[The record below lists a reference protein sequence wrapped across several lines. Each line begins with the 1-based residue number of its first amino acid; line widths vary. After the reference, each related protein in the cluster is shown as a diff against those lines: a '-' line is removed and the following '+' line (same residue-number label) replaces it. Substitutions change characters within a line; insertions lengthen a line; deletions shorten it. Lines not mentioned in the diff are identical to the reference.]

1 MKEALDDF
9 SLGFSRAYIPPAG
22 AQLPAGRV
30 AQKEC
35 R

>member
-1 MKEALDDF
+1 MKALDDF
-9 SLGFSRAYIPPAG
+9 RLGFSRAYIPLAG
-22 AQLPAGRV
+22 AQLPTGSV